1 MSGISDGNEEDN
13 ESPDDGSELEKK
25 ANGKYAK
32 MVQDMVSTMEWEE
45 GGKKGGKKKH
55 VDIPEDMRV
64 MIWFYTRLLDTEH
77 TFQRKLQSMV
87 SEQPIYNNYLKHIR
101 GIGPVFA
108 ANLLTIDISKY
119 DTISKLWADTGYSAV
134 HWESVCT
141 KGHHFMSTSKYNT
154 CPVRALD
161 EETKKYKV
169 CGAGMKDAVFI
180 NAPMKRRHGWVMIQN
195 RKRKMTI
202 WKIVQSFIKQP
213 AKLSWYRRFYDAMK
227 AEELK
232 KVVKL
237 EGKDELG
244 GKGITKGHANNRAIR
259 KVAKRFL
266 ANFFIIYRQELDL
279 PVGKPYI
286 TTHPPHTYE
295 EPEVDEP
302 EVDDASVVYK
312 TYKYTEDEKKKL
324 EEFRAGLQQNV
335 DSFYQLQKLRI
346 QAFNRIVDYVATKY
360 KPKE

>member
-1 MSGISDGNEEDN
+1 MSEEDEN
-13 ESPDDGSELEKK
+13 REDSESPDDDSELEKK

-169 CGAGMKDAVFI
+169 CGAGMEEAVFI

-213 AKLSWYRRFYDAMK
+213 SDRSWYRRFYDKMK
-227 AEELK
+227 AKELEKAAELEK
-232 KVVKL
+232 K
-237 EGKDELG
+237 D
-244 GKGITKGHANNRAIR
+244 ITKGHANNRAIR

-266 ANFFIIYRQELDL
+266 ANFHIIYRQQLGLKIREPWVDEH
-279 PVGKPYI
+279 KKHI
-286 TTHPPHTYE
+286 YE
-295 EPEVDEP
+295 EPEVD
-302 EVDDASVVYK
+302 DKTVVFK

-360 KPKE
+360 KPKDSNPKGTA